1 LAKIEIDRL
10 TKTYAAGGTPAVDG
24 LSLTV
29 SDGEFLTLLGPSG
42 CGKTTT
48 LRCIAG
54 LERPTAGSISFDG
67 TPVASQDRKVFVP
80 PEKRQMGMVFQSYA
94 LWPHMT
100 CRANISYPL
109 RRARKASRGE
119 ITKRVDQML
128 SMLGLADCAERMPGR
143 LSGGQQQRV
152 ALGRALINEPRVV
165 LFDEPFSNLDTLLR
179 SQMRGQ
185 IRRLHDSLGTTSVY
199 VTHDQVEAMAL
210 SDRVVVMRDGLI
222 QQIGTP
228 RDVYRTPANEFVA
241 SFMGFENILDAV
253 VTTADGD
260 SATIS
265 IDPHAP
271 PLSCTTQG
279 TLSPGDTV
287 RVALRAS
294 SLRVV
299 PAHEGTIGNHLS
311 GEVVRVD
318 YLGDDVELHVRVGD
332 TTLVARSRDNDIRRV
347 TGAVMPSAGD
357 VVSLTISPEELV
369 HLPNHG

>member
-10 TKTYAAGGTPAVDG
+10 TKAYAAGASPAVDG

-54 LERPTAGSISFDG
+54 LERPTAGTISFDG

-80 PEKRQMGMVFQSYA
+80 PEKRHMGMVFQSYA

-109 RRARKASRGE
+109 RRARKLNRGE
-119 ITKRVDQML
+119 ITKRVDRML
-128 SMLGLADCAERMPGR
+128 GMLGLSDCADRVPGR

-210 SDRVVVMRDGLI
+210 SDRVVVMQDGVI
-222 QQIGTP
+222 QQIGSP

-253 VTTADGD
+253 VTAVDEQA
-260 SATIS
+260 ATIR
-265 IDPHAP
+265 IEPNVP
-271 PLSCTTQG
+271 PLRCTTQG
-279 TLSPGDTV
+279 KLTPGDSV

-294 SLRVV
+294 GLRFTAG
-299 PAHEGTIGNHLS
+299 PENKTGNQLS
-311 GEVVRVD
+311 GELVRVD
-318 YLGDDVELHVRVGD
+318 YLGDDMELHVRVGD
-332 TTLVARSRDNDIRRV
+332 TTLVARSLDTDIRRV
-347 TGAVMPSAGD
+347 TAGASPSVGD
-357 VVSLTISPEELV
+357 VVTLAISPEELV
-369 HLPNHG
+369 HLPNH